1 MTNHERRVENNSR
14 FIQDNLWLD
23 CRKPRRASVGN
34 SLQASQIWST
44 YYNKTRSKIYL
55 HTPKII
61 YLLLIYLYI
70 YIRNC
75 FSTSSRLFK
84 DLLISPIYI
93 VLKSV
98 TINEYWIEKDV
109 EESGSG
115 LMAVSSLY
123 LSERTEENH

>member
-1 MTNHERRVENNSR
+1 
-14 FIQDNLWLD
+14 
-23 CRKPRRASVGN
+23 
-34 SLQASQIWST
+34 
-44 YYNKTRSKIYL
+44 
-55 HTPKII
+55 
-61 YLLLIYLYI
+61 
-70 YIRNC
+70 
-75 FSTSSRLFK
+75 
-84 DLLISPIYI
+84 